1 MAITAPTTS
10 LQFQTIMQH
19 YAEKF
24 KKFIEL
30 CDTASSTD
38 ARAVIVTHPEVLG
51 DTREELVESLGRLA
65 DAKLQLLILS
75 PKAPSI
81 R

>member
-1 MAITAPTTS
+1 
-10 LQFQTIMQH
+10 MQH